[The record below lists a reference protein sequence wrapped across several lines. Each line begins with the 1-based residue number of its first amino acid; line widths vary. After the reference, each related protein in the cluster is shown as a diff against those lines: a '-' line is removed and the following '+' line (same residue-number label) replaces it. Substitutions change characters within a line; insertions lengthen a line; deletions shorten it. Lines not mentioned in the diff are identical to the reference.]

1 MQQLNLQTMAE
12 GESSL
17 NIHEVASE
25 RAASTAPSAGLSR
38 ENGRGQKVFQAEG
51 VTLKL
56 CRQAREEEEKEKEE
70 EKFDEEEPQSGSRTS
85 LGRKMT

>member
-17 NIHEVASE
+17 NIHEVASV
-25 RAASTAPSAGLSR
+25 RGVNNSFSR
-38 ENGRGQKVFQAEG
+38 TEFSQEEKGGEQKVFQAEG

-56 CRQAREEEEKEKEE
+56 CRQEKKKKEKFGEEEEEE
-70 EKFDEEEPQSGSRTS
+70 EQPQSGSRTS
-85 LGRKMT
+85 LGRK